1 LTEAFTHINYVSVDQ
16 YLQKMIFIYTEN
28 EANHNVQDGKKVVW
42 HDAIFYPIRDFIKTF
57 FAQKGYLDGVHGLV
71 LSMLQ
76 AFYAEIIFV
85 KMWEKQGY
93 PDAVSKTFLEDV
105 ISVFKTVG
113 KEMKYWIYSE
123 KISQTSDPSKKLV
136 YKILRKQTTNK

>member
-1 LTEAFTHINYVSVDQ
+1 
-16 YLQKMIFIYTEN
+16 
-28 EANHNVQDGKKVVW
+28 
-42 HDAIFYPIRDFIKTF
+42 
-57 FAQKGYLDGVHGLV
+57 
-71 LSMLQ
+71 MLQ